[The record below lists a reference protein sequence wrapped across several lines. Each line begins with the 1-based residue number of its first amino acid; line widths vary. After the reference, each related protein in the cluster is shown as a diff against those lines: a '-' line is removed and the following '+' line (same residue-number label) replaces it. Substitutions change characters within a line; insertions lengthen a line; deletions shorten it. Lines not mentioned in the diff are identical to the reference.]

1 MKAFSCA
8 YYLYKD
14 RRGTHVLHICIGISW
29 LGHLHIRLSV
39 INLYYST
46 TIGVSVAMLLTEACL
61 ARGQDK

>member
-1 MKAFSCA
+1 MKALSSA

-39 INLYYST
+39 INWYYST
-46 TIGVSVAMLLTEACL
+46 TIGVSVAMLLTEVCL
-61 ARGQDK
+61 ARDQDK

>member
-1 MKAFSCA
+1 MKALSSTH
-8 YYLYKD
+8 YSYKD

-39 INLYYST
+39 VNLYYST